1 MVRTIQELSILETF
15 TYVIAGWIVI
25 SVWQRFVENYVY
37 NGLGM
42 NRELPYH
49 NFIVAMVATGI
60 FIIVI
65 TSGETIMQMD
75 GNAVAGNSVGSE
87 FSPGFVSEDPVIKE
101 TVDINGTEGYLRD
114 QPSYFSRERRY
125 SKKGDSIT
133 SSKRRK
139 GRNSRSTSS
148 YLHGESWNIRDNAGD
163 I

>member
-1 MVRTIQELSILETF
+1 MVRTVQELSILQTF

-25 SVWQRFVENYVY
+25 SVWQRFVENYAY

-60 FIIVI
+60 FIITI
-65 TSGETIMQMD
+65 TTAENIMRID
-75 GNAVAGNSVGSE
+75 GNAIAGDSVGSE
-87 FSPGFVSEDPVIKE
+87 FSPGLVSQDPVIKDP
-101 TVDINGTEGYLRD
+101 VDINGTEGYLRN
-114 QPSYFSRERRY
+114 QPSYLSRKGRY